1 MRLSIASAAVVVGT
15 AVALGAVGQPTE
27 GVAFAP
33 AYELPWWPAA
43 EREGYSAYEARLN
56 AVPDARR
63 LWAWHDLLASRPHI
77 AGMEGD
83 WETIET
89 LAEAFGEMGL
99 EVEVHRFW
107 AYLSQPIAA
116 EVEVVGGGLLPL
128 GETPLAEDPDTAAD
142 PIGFGW
148 NAYSGSGE
156 ATGEVVY
163 ANYGRKEDFERLAAL
178 GVDCTG
184 KVVIARYGG
193 NYRGFKAKFAQEAG
207 AAALLIYSDPADDG
221 YVKGLMYPEGGYLN
235 DSCIQRGSIVT
246 LASPGDPL
254 TPGVE
259 ATRDASRLD
268 PDEVALPRIPVQPI
282 GWGAAHTIMRRMG
295 GEFVPQGWQGGLP
308 LPYRLAGGEGLRV
321 RVKVE
326 QERRIVESANVL
338 ATLRGSEE
346 PERFVVV
353 GCHHDAW
360 GHGAADA
367 MCGMISLM
375 EAARAF
381 TERAAAGER
390 PRRSI
395 VFAAWGAEE
404 HGLIGS
410 TEWVEG
416 NRERLQ
422 RDAVAYI
429 NLDMAS
435 MGPNFGAA
443 ATPSLRR
450 VIASAAKAVPQARD
464 AGRSVYEAWGN
475 PHSGGERVM
484 GELGG
489 GSDHLP
495 FVAHAGVAGAGFSGG
510 GSPGVNYHTAYDTLR
525 WYRHVVGEDYEPAL
539 MIARM
544 TVATA
549 ARLTDAPLL
558 PLDPAAGVT
567 SLRRH
572 LRDLT
577 TRGVEK
583 GVFER
588 PEAEGG
594 EAEGGGGGLG
604 PVAAELAALDAAAAE
619 CEAAALRARDA
630 LEAALAEGRLTGDDL
645 AQANAALFAAQR
657 AWSDEAGLP
666 DRPWYKS
673 LYIATDPDTGYGSWP
688 LPGLRRTVEDG
699 DAEAVRRE
707 VGRLVGVVKKIGEA
721 LAGSDR

>member
-1 MRLSIASAAVVVGT
+1 MRKVLRAAGVVV
-15 AVALGAVGQPTE
+15 LGAVSVGGAVRAGGQAT
-27 GVAFAP
+27 GGGAFAP
-33 AYELPWWPAA
+33 VYELPWWPAA
-43 EREGYSAYEARLN
+43 EREAYAAYEGRLN
-56 AVPDARR
+56 AIPDAQR
-63 LWAWHDLLASRPHI
+63 LWDWHDALASRPHI

-83 WETIET
+83 PETIET
-89 LAEAFGEMGL
+89 LAAAFSGMGL

-107 AYLSQPIAA
+107 AYLSRPIAA

-128 GETPLAEDPDTAAD
+128 GETPLAEDPDTAKD

-193 NYRGFKAKFAQEAG
+193 NYRGFKAKFAEAAG

-259 ATRDASRLD
+259 ATRDAERLD
-268 PDEVALPRIPVQPI
+268 PETVALPRIPVQPI
-282 GWGAAHTIMRRMG
+282 GWGAAHTIMRRMA

-308 LPYRLAGGEGLRV
+308 LPYRVTGGDGLRV

-338 ATLRGSEE
+338 ATLRGGEE
-346 PERFVVV
+346 PDRFVVI

-367 MCGMISLM
+367 MCGMISLL

-381 TERAAAGER
+381 SERAAAGER

-416 NRERLQ
+416 NRARLEAG
-422 RDAVAYI
+422 AVAYI

-450 VIASAAKAVPQARD
+450 VIVSAAKAVPQARD
-464 AGRSVYEAWGN
+464 AQQSVFEAWGK
-475 PHSGGERVM
+475 GGEPSM

-525 WYRHVVGEDYEPAL
+525 WYRYVVGEDYEPAL

-549 ARLTDAPLL
+549 ARLADAPLL
-558 PLDPAAGVT
+558 PLDPAAGVS

-572 LRDLT
+572 LRELT
-577 TRGVEK
+577 KRGVET
-583 GVFER
+583 GVFAR
-588 PEAEGG
+588 PEVGGANAE
-594 EAEGGGGGLG
+594 GGGLG
-604 PVAAELAALDAAAAE
+604 PVAAELAALDAAAAA

-630 LEAALAEGRLTGDDL
+630 LEAALADGRLSGNAL
-645 AQANAALFAAQR
+645 VQANVALFAAQR
-657 AWSDEAGLP
+657 AWSDEQGLA

-688 LPGLRRTVEDG
+688 LPGLRRALEDG
-699 DAEAVRRE
+699 DAAAVRRE
-707 VGRLVGVVKKIGEA
+707 AGRLEGVVRGVSGVIIE
-721 LAGSDR
+721 RE

>member
-1 MRLSIASAAVVVGT
+1 MRRSIAAAAVIVG
-15 AVALGAVGQPTE
+15 GAVWAGAARQPAE

-33 AYELPWWPAA
+33 AYELPWWPAG
-43 EREGYSAYEARLN
+43 EREAYAAYETRLN
-56 AVPDARR
+56 AIPDPKR
-63 LWAWHDLLASRPHI
+63 LWDWHDALASRPHI

-83 WETIET
+83 RETIET
-89 LAEAFGEMGL
+89 LATAFDEMGL

-107 AYLSQPIAA
+107 AYLSRPIAA

-128 GETPLAEDPDTAAD
+128 GETPLAEDPDTAKD

-178 GVDCTG
+178 GVDCAG

-193 NYRGFKAKFAQEAG
+193 NYRGFKAKFAEAAG

-259 ATRDASRLD
+259 ATRDAPRLD
-268 PDEVALPRIPVQPI
+268 PDTVALPRIPVQPI
-282 GWGAAHTIMRRMG
+282 GWGAAHTIMRRMT

-308 LPYRLAGGEGLRV
+308 LPYRVTGGERLRV

-338 ATLRGSEE
+338 ATLRGREE
-346 PERFVVV
+346 PERFVVI

-381 TERAAAGER
+381 SERAASGER

-416 NRERLQ
+416 NRARLEAG
-422 RDAVAYI
+422 AVAYI

-464 AGRSVYEAWGN
+464 AGRSVFEAWGK
-475 PHSGGERVM
+475 GGEPSM

-544 TVATA
+544 TVATT
-549 ARLTDAPLL
+549 ARLADAPLL
-558 PLDPAAGVT
+558 PLDPAAGVS

-572 LRDLT
+572 LREIT
-577 TRGVEK
+577 RRGVET
-583 GVFER
+583 GVFAR
-588 PEAEGG
+588 PEAEGAK
-594 EAEGGGGGLG
+594 AEGGGLG

-619 CEAAALRARDA
+619 CEAAAVRARET
-630 LEAALAEGRLTGDDL
+630 LEAALAEGRLTGDAL
-645 AQANAALFAAQR
+645 AKANAALFSAQR
-657 AWSDEAGLP
+657 AWSDEAGLA

-688 LPGLRRTVEDG
+688 LPGLRRAVEDG
-699 DAEAVRRE
+699 DAAAVRRE
-707 VGRLVGVVKKIGEA
+707 AGRLEGVVRGVSRVMIE
-721 LAGSDR
+721 RE

>member
-1 MRLSIASAAVVVGT
+1 MRVMSVIAAA
-15 AVALGAVGQPTE
+15 ALCGSLGGAAARQDRA
-27 GVAFAP
+27 AFAP
-33 AYELPWWPAA
+33 VDELPWWPAA
-43 EREGYSAYEARLN
+43 KRDGFAAYEARLN
-56 AVPDARR
+56 AIPDAER
-63 LWAWHDLLASRPHI
+63 LWAWHDLLASRPHV

-83 WETIET
+83 RETIDT
-89 LAEAFGEMGL
+89 LAAAFADMGL

-107 AYLSQPIAA
+107 AYLSRPIAA
-116 EVEVVGGGLLPL
+116 EVEVIGGGLLPL
-128 GETPLAEDPDTAAD
+128 GETPLPEDPDTAAD
-142 PIGFGW
+142 PVGFGW

-156 ATGEVVY
+156 ATGGVVY
-163 ANYGRKEDFERLAAL
+163 ANYGRREDFERLAAL
-178 GVDCTG
+178 GVDCAG

-193 NYRGFKAKFAQEAG
+193 NYRGFKAKFAEEAG

-259 ATRDASRLD
+259 ATRDAPRLD
-268 PDEVALPRIPVQPI
+268 PDAVALPRIPVQPI
-282 GWGAAHTIMRRMG
+282 GWGAAHTIMRRMRG
-295 GEFVPQGWQGGLP
+295 DVVPQGWQGGLP
-308 LPYRLAGGEGLRV
+308 LPYRVTGGDGLRV

-338 ATLRGSEE
+338 ATLRGREE
-346 PERFVVV
+346 PERFVVI

-381 TERAAAGER
+381 SERAAAGER

-416 NRERLQ
+416 NRDRLEGVSGGG
-422 RDAVAYI
+422 AVAYI

-464 AGRSVYEAWGN
+464 PERSVFEAWGA
-475 PHSGGERVM
+475 GGEPGM

-544 TVATA
+544 TVATT
-549 ARLTDAPLL
+549 ARLADAPLL
-558 PLDPAAGVT
+558 PLDPAAGVS

-572 LRDLT
+572 LREIT
-577 TRGVEK
+577 KRGVET
-583 GVFER
+583 GVFAG
-588 PEAEGG
+588 PAAESGR
-594 EAEGGGGGLG
+594 AEGGGA
-604 PVAAELAALDAAAAE
+604 VAAELAALDAAAAE
-619 CEAAALRARDA
+619 CEGALVRALDA
-630 LEAALAEGRLTGDDL
+630 MEAAMAEGRLTGDDL
-645 AQANAALFAAQR
+645 ARANAALFAAQR
-657 AWSDEAGLP
+657 AWSDGAGLA

-673 LYIATDPDTGYGSWP
+673 LYIATDPDSGYGSWP
-688 LPGLRRTVEDG
+688 LPGLRRAVEDG

-707 VGRLVGVVKKIGEA
+707 VARLKAVVKMLRAVPASLHSGE
-721 LAGSDR
+721 